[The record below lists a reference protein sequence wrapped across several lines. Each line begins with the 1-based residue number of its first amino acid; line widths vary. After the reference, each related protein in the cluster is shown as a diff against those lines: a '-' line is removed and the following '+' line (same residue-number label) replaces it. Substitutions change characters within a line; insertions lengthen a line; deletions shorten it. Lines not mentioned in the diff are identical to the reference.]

1 VIDVSQLGKWGYKKK
16 EKEAE
21 EGGGNQNHFEK
32 ILARCNHSN
41 LQRKM
46 TIED

>member
-21 EGGGNQNHFEK
+21 EEGGGQPK
-32 ILARCNHSN
+32 PL
-41 LQRKM
+41 
-46 TIED
+46 